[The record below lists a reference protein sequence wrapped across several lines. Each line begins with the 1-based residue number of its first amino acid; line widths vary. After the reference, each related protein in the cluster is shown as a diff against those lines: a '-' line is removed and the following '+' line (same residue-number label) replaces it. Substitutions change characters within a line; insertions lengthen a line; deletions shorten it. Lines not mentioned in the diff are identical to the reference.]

1 MRTFDAGGEGGGGEG
16 AEEAYVIVI
25 PTTASAV
32 RGSTSVTER
41 PPSRLLNIIGRPP
54 ELSQLLSMMGRALAR
69 LLSAIG
75 RPLAAEA

>member
-41 PPSRLLNIIGRPP
+41 PPSR
-54 ELSQLLSMMGRALAR
+54 ALAR